1 MRLQKSWNLRATIIM
16 QGRGKVSRKLSKAI
30 QSIASDNRTMFEFF
44 INAFTRIIN
53 LVFSAVKAIGE
64 WIPFTWFNKDTSKV
78 KQDYEIDK
86 PFNLYKC

>member
-1 MRLQKSWNLRATIIM
+1 M

-64 WIPFTWFNKDTSKV
+64 WIPFT
-78 KQDYEIDK
+78 
-86 PFNLYKC
+86 